1 MKKSFSIF
9 SKIGLAFLFILV
21 SGRIF
26 SQALLNADAIPNNTY
41 ELINSILAPGATA
54 EETPD
59 AFHTAFGRHIA
70 EVFDTDLNQ
79 YVFEFYIHSSVP
91 NELQDE
97 ATGDTDRQRVEIK
110 TYAPSPANLKGVSGD
125 NVTYK
130 WRFRLPVG
138 FQPSP
143 NFTHIHQVK
152 AVDGD
157 DGNPIFTLTPRYK
170 SSGNQ
175 LELIYMD
182 GRSASNNINNKLA
195 SVDLSL
201 FTGNWVEATEKIKV
215 DSLAGTYSIVITNVK
230 TGATILSYN
239 GNNLCTIRATNSFIR
254 PKWGIYRSIAAIS
267 YLRDEAVRFNGFS
280 VGKNLSTT
288 GVKSLESTKP
298 FKVNTSSGG
307 KKMLFEYSLPKS
319 GNVEID
325 AISINGQKLKTI
337 YAENNQDGGFYQSS
351 ADIADLKSGIYIIHL
366 RSGNYSQNCKLIIQ
380 K

>member
-1 MKKSFSIF
+1 MKQSYSLLTRI
-9 SKIGLAFLFILV
+9 SLATVFILGTGNV
-21 SGRIF
+21 F
-26 SQALLNADAIPNNTY
+26 SQALLNADAVSNNTY
-41 ELINSILAPGATA
+41 ELINSVLAPGAVA

-79 YVFEFYIHSSVP
+79 YVFEFYIHSSVT

-110 TYAPSPANLKGVSGD
+110 TYASSPASLKGVSGD

-170 SSGNQ
+170 STGNQ
-175 LELIYMD
+175 LELIYTD
-182 GRSASNNINNKLA
+182 GRSASNNFTNKLA

-215 DSLAGTYSIVITNVK
+215 DSLVGTYSILITNVK
-230 TGATILSYN
+230 TGATILSYS
-239 GNNLCTIRATNSFIR
+239 GSNLCTIRATNSFIR
-254 PKWGIYRSIAAIS
+254 PKWGIYRSIASIS
-267 YLRDEAVRFNGFS
+267 YLRDEAVRFNSFS
-280 VGKNLSTT
+280 VGKNLSTD
-288 GVKSLESTKP
+288 VESFQSTTP
-298 FKVNTSSGG
+298 FKAITSPEGH
-307 KKMLFEYSLPKS
+307 KLLFEYTLPAN
-319 GNVEID
+319 GNVEIN
-325 AISINGQKLKTI
+325 AFSMNGQKIKTI
-337 YAENNQDGGFYQSS
+337 YAENNQESGSYQSS
-351 ADIADLKSGIYIIHL
+351 ANISELKSGIYIIHL
-366 RSGNYSQNCKLIIQ
+366 KSGNFSQNCKLIIQ

>member
-1 MKKSFSIF
+1 MKNRFVIF
-9 SKIGLAFLFILV
+9 SKIGFVFFFIVCSTNL
-21 SGRIF
+21 F
-26 SQALLNADAIPNNTY
+26 SQALLNADAVPNNTY
-41 ELINSILAPGATA
+41 ELINSVLAPGAVA

-59 AFHTAFGRHIA
+59 AFHPAFGRHIA

-79 YVFEFYIHSSVP
+79 YVFEFYIHSSVT

-110 TYAPSPANLKGVSGD
+110 TYASSPASLKGVSGD

-130 WRFRLPVG
+130 WRFRLPIG

-175 LELIYMD
+175 LELIYVD

-215 DSLAGTYSIVITNVK
+215 DSLAGTYSITINNVK
-230 TGATILSYN
+230 TGANILTFSA
-239 GNNLCTIRATNSFIR
+239 GNLCTIRATNSFIR

-267 YLRDEAVRFNGFS
+267 YLRDEAVRFNSFS
-280 VGKNLSTT
+280 VGKNLST
-288 GVKSLESTKP
+288 GVESLPNTIP
-298 FKVNTSSGG
+298 FKAVSSSEGH
-307 KKMLFEYSLPKS
+307 KLFFEYTLPTT
-319 GNVEID
+319 GNVEIN
-325 AISINGQKLKTI
+325 AFSVNGQKLKTI
-337 YAENNQDGGFYQSS
+337 FAENNQESGFYQSS
-351 ADIADLKSGIYIIHL
+351 ADISELKSGIYIIHL
-366 RSGNYSQNCKLIIQ
+366 QSGKYLQNCKLFVQ

>member
-1 MKKSFSIF
+1 MNLKQYSFIKITHFLIFIF
-9 SKIGLAFLFILV
+9 SPHFLF
-21 SGRIF
+21 
-26 SQALLNADAIPNNTY
+26 SQTVLNANGSADTY
-41 ELINSILAPGATA
+41 SLINSTLAPGGAA

-59 AFHTAFGRHIA
+59 AFDPAFGRHIT

-79 YVFEFYIHSSVP
+79 FVFEFYIHSSVT

-110 TYAPSPANLKGVSGD
+110 TYGSSPASLKGVSGD

-143 NFTHIHQVK
+143 KFTHIHQVK

-175 LELIYMD
+175 LELIYTD
-182 GRSASNNINNKLA
+182 GRSASNNFTNTLA

-215 DSLAGTYSIVITNVK
+215 DSLVGTYSVIITNVS

-239 GNNLCTIRATNSFIR
+239 GSNLCTIRSTNSFIR
-254 PKWGIYRSIAAIS
+254 PKWGIYRSIASIS
-267 YLRDEAVRFNGFS
+267 YLRDEAVRFNNFS
-280 VGKNLSTT
+280 VGKGSST
-288 GVKSLESTKP
+288 GIESIDEKTP
-298 FKVNTSSGG
+298 FKVISSTSG
-307 KKMLFEYSLPKS
+307 KKLFLEYTLPSS
-319 GNVEID
+319 GNVEIE
-325 AISINGQKLKTI
+325 ALSINGQLLKTI
-337 YAENNQDGGFYQSS
+337 FTEKNQERGIYQSS
-351 ADIADLKSGIYIIHL
+351 ADISNLKSGIYIIHL
-366 RSGNYSQNCKLIIQ
+366 QSGNFSQNCKLIIQ

>member
-1 MKKSFSIF
+1 MSINQR
-9 SKIGLAFLFILV
+9 KIKRIILVCVVSLSPIFLF
-21 SGRIF
+21 
-26 SQALLNADAIPNNTY
+26 SQTLLEANGVPNNTY
-41 ELINSILAPGATA
+41 ELINSILAPPAYPA

-59 AFHTAFGRHIA
+59 QFDPAFGRHIA

-79 YVFEFYIHSSVP
+79 YVFEFYIHSSVA

-97 ATGDTDRQRVEIK
+97 STGDTDRQRCEIK
-110 TYAPSPANLKGVSGD
+110 TYASSPASLKGVSGD

-130 WRFRLPVG
+130 WRFRVPVG

-170 SSGNQ
+170 STGNQ
-175 LELIYMD
+175 LELIYVD

-215 DSLAGTYSIVITNVK
+215 DSLEGTYSIVITNVK
-230 TGATILSYN
+230 TGTTILSYS
-239 GNNLCTIRATNSFIR
+239 GSNLCTIRATNSFIR
-254 PKWGIYRSIAAIS
+254 PKWGIYRSITSLS
-267 YLRDEAVRFNGFS
+267 YLRDEALRFNSFS
-280 VGKNLSTT
+280 VGKGLRTN
-288 GVKSLESTKP
+288 LESFTDQKTL
-298 FKVNTSSGG
+298 KATISSTGN
-307 KKMLFEYSLPKS
+307 KLLFEYTLPNS
-319 GNVEID
+319 GKVEID
-325 AISINGQKLKTI
+325 VISMNGQKLKTI
-337 YAENNQDGGFYQSS
+337 YSENNQESGFYQSS
-351 ADIADLKSGIYIIHL
+351 ADISDLKSGIYIIHL
-366 RSGNYSQNCKLIIQ
+366 HSGNYSQNCKLIIQ